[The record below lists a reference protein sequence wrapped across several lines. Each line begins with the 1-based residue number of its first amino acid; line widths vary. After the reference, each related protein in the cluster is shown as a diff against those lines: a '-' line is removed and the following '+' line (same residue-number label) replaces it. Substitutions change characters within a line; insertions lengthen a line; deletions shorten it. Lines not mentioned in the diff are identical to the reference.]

1 MQANITLDANPEI
14 RRAVR
19 IWLRK
24 QVTFLLILPVVLF
37 VPAGTFDWP
46 MAWVQVTLYVLVFL
60 VSATLLVRRDPSL
73 IAERAQVQ
81 EGTLRWDLVLTTLA
95 VVVLPLLTWIVA
107 GFDFRWGWTPPV
119 PPLVLWGAVL
129 LWILGYGLVLW
140 AMASNT
146 FFSATVR
153 IQEERG
159 HRVAQAGPYA
169 LIRHPGYTGAIVNQL
184 ATPLMLGSLWA
195 LLPGVLAALLFVVRT
210 VLEDRFL
217 QRELPGYR
225 EYVEQVQFRL
235 IPGIW

>member
-1 MQANITLDANPEI
+1 MQANRVVMTTPEI
-14 RRAVR
+14 RRSVR
-19 IWLRK
+19 MWLRK
-24 QVTFLLILPVVLF
+24 QITFLLILPVVLF

-46 MAWVQVTLYVLVFL
+46 MAWVQIALYVLVFL

-81 EGTLRWDLVLTTLA
+81 EGTVRWDLFLTSLAA
-95 VVVLPLLTWIVA
+95 VVFPLLTWIVA
-107 GFDFRWGWTPPV
+107 GLDRRWGWTSPV

-129 LWILGYGLVLW
+129 LWLMSYSLILW

-153 IQEERG
+153 IQKERG
-159 HRVAQAGPYA
+159 HQVARTGPYA
-169 LIRHPGYTGAIVNQL
+169 LIRHPGYTGAILNQL

-195 LLPGVLAALLFVVRT
+195 LLPSALAALLFVVRT
-210 VLEDRFL
+210 AVEDRFL
-217 QRELPGYR
+217 QRELEGYR

-235 IPGIW
+235 IPGLW